1 MVLQIG
7 VIYGPNHSDCSS
19 TTAFNAI
26 KKGFSVG
33 RDVESMS
40 KDLGRWMGAIQDVK
54 DGHKKSKGRSF
65 GSVEEEALE
74 TFAAKKQAEQMEREL
89 RNFVNLSHGPSAWNE
104 VIRIQAD
111 IRLKKK
117 EAIAEAKK
125 LRAKRIENI
134 ILGVLVLFFLGAV
147 GAVLYLVLMAK

>member
-1 MVLQIG
+1 MDPITALAAA
-7 VIYGPNHSDCSS
+7 

-74 TFAAKKQAEQMEREL
+74 TFAAKKKAEQMEREL

-117 EAIAEAKK
+117 EAIIEAKK
-125 LRAKRIENI
+125 LRAKKIENI

>member
-1 MVLQIG
+1 MDPITA
-7 VIYGPNHSDCSS
+7 IAAA

-74 TFAAKKQAEQMEREL
+74 TFAAKKKAEQMEREL

-125 LRAKRIENI
+125 LQAKRIENI
-134 ILGVLVLFFLGAV
+134 ILGVLVIFFLGAV
-147 GAVLYLVLMAK
+147 GAVLYLVLTVD

>member
-1 MVLQIG
+1 MDPITA
-7 VIYGPNHSDCSS
+7 IAAA

-74 TFAAKKQAEQMEREL
+74 TFAAKKKAEQMEREL

-125 LRAKRIENI
+125 LRANRIENI

>member
-1 MVLQIG
+1 MDPITA
-7 VIYGPNHSDCSS
+7 IAAA

-26 KKGFSVG
+26 KKGCSVG

-54 DGHKKSKGRSF
+54 DGHKKSKGRTF

-74 TFAAKKQAEQMEREL
+74 TFAAKKKAEQMEREL

-104 VIRIQAD
+104 VIRIQAS

-117 EAIAEAKK
+117 EAIAEAKRK
-125 LRAKRIENI
+125 QRRMIENTI
-134 ILGVLVLFFLGAV
+134 IGACCIFFLGAV
-147 GAVLYLVLMAK
+147 GVVLYIVFSLR

>member
-1 MVLQIG
+1 MDPITA
-7 VIYGPNHSDCSS
+7 IAAA

-54 DGHKKSKGRSF
+54 DGHKKSKGRTF

-117 EAIAEAKK
+117 EAIAEAKR
-125 LRAKRIENI
+125 LRAKKIENI

-147 GAVLYLVLMAK
+147 GAVLYLILMAK